1 MKLFS
6 SREQAAMRMFV
17 LCLAV
22 GFAIAPGIQPAAANP
37 SSAGT
42 AMPSATIELESEQM
56 RLIYGGTAGKGTLH
70 FQGKDYAFTFK
81 TASAG
86 LGAKAVTSVKA
97 KGTVTGLQR
106 IEDFEGKYNAV
117 TKGVIAGSA
126 QTKATY
132 SNGAG
137 VTINLVGTV
146 KGAGLSLGAGVATIK
161 LVK

>member
-1 MKLFS
+1 
-6 SREQAAMRMFV
+6 MRTSILCVATV
-17 LCLAV
+17 LVL
-22 GFAIAPGIQPAAANP
+22 GLLPASANNTG
-37 SSAGT
+37 AGT
-42 AMPSATIELESEQM
+42 AMPSATLELESEQM

-117 TKGVIAGSA
+117 TKGVIAGNA
-126 QTKATY
+126 QTKASY
-132 SNGAG
+132 SNGKG

-146 KGAGLSLGAGVATIK
+146 KGAGLSLGAGMATIK
-161 LVK
+161 LVKE

>member
-1 MKLFS
+1 
-6 SREQAAMRMFV
+6 MRLSV
-17 LCLAV
+17 LCLAAACV
-22 GFAIAPGIQPAAANP
+22 VVPGIQSASADATAAGA
-37 SSAGT
+37 T
-42 AMPSATIELESEQM
+42 MPSATLELESEQM

>member
-1 MKLFS
+1 
-6 SREQAAMRMFV
+6 MRISA

-22 GFAIAPGIQPAAANP
+22 AVAIAPGIPSASANP
-37 SSAGT
+37 DVAGAT
-42 AMPSATIELESEQM
+42 MPSATLELESEQM

-106 IEDFEGKYNAV
+106 VEDFEGKYNAM

-132 SNGAG
+132 SNGNG
-137 VTINLVGTV
+137 VTINLVGSV
-146 KGAGLSLGAGVATIK
+146 KGAGLSLGAGMATIK
-161 LVK
+161 LVKE

>member
-1 MKLFS
+1 
-6 SREQAAMRMFV
+6 MRTSAIFV
-17 LCLAV
+17 STA
-22 GFAIAPGIQPAAANP
+22 FAGALLLQSASANP
-37 SSAGT
+37 TQAGST
-42 AMPSATIELESEQM
+42 MPSATLELESEQM

-106 IEDFEGKYNAV
+106 VEDFEGKYNAV

-132 SNGAG
+132 SNGKG
-137 VTINLVGTV
+137 ITINLVGNV
-146 KGAGLSLGAGVATIK
+146 KGAGLSLGAGMATIK
-161 LVK
+161 LVKE